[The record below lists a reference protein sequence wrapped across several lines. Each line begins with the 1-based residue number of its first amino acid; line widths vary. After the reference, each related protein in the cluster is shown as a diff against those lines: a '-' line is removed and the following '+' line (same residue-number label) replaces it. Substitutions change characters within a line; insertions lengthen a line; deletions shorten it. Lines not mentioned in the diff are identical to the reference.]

1 MLRMIALVLFTLTGL
16 PLQAQSFEKVVSNIK
31 SSVVGIGVH
40 DPLGSPKNALQG
52 TGFAVGDGHHIVTNF
67 HVVERALDAESMQ
80 KRVVFVGQGERPDVL
95 EAEIII
101 TNPAHDLAVLRVDK
115 AVKPFKLAK
124 SKRLPDGR
132 EIAFTGF
139 PIGAVLGLYPA
150 THRGYIAA
158 STPVVTPSAN
168 AQQLSIEMIKR
179 MREPFLVYQ
188 LDATAYP
195 GNSGSP
201 VYDVQSGE
209 VVAIINKVFVAQSKE
224 SALSAPSGIS
234 YAIPVEYLHA
244 LLEEIKD

>member
-1 MLRMIALVLFTLTGL
+1 MFKIISLVVLSVISLH
-16 PLQAQSFEKVVSNIK
+16 LQAQSFESVVSK
-31 SSVVGIGVH
+31 VKGSVVGIGVH
-40 DPLGSPKNALQG
+40 DPLGAPKNTLQG
-52 TGFAVGDGHHIVTNF
+52 TGFAVGDGKHIVTNF

-95 EAEIII
+95 EAEIVI
-101 TNPAHDLAVLRVDK
+101 TDPAHDLAVLKINKKV
-115 AVKPFKLAK
+115 APFKLAET
-124 SKRLPDGR
+124 KRLPDGR
-132 EIAFTGF
+132 EVAFTGF

-179 MREPFLVYQ
+179 MKEPFVVYQ

-201 VYDVQSGE
+201 VYDVKTGE
-209 VVAIINKVFVAQSKE
+209 IVAIINKVFVTQSKE

-234 YAIPVEYLHA
+234 YAIPVEYLQR
-244 LLEEIKD
+244 LLQELND